1 MGLALRGLRHNC
13 QSLQTEISGSSL
25 SSLSKEIVLQNLVK
39 DVLEN
44 ECRSVWNDEI
54 MKHKKSILNGIL
66 PTTVIEEL
74 YRELFSINSNR
85 PGQSVTNEFCM
96 TNLVYNFL
104 AEL

>member
-44 ECRSVWNDEI
+44 ECRSVWNDEM
-54 MKHKKSILNGIL
+54 MKHKKSILNGICQPPSSKSSTENCSAL
-66 PTTVIEEL
+66 TQTDPV
-74 YRELFSINSNR
+74 NR
-85 PGQSVTNEFCM
+85 
-96 TNLVYNFL
+96 
-104 AEL
+104 